1 MDVTEEELKAVFGTY
16 GEVLC
21 GQVFRYK
28 LNLDKHECKKSTVV
42 SSDKESCTD
51 HGMTSELLP

>member
-21 GQVFRYK
+21 VVFMKPSLTSGLRAAFVF
-28 LNLDKHECKKSTVV
+28 HI
-42 SSDKESCTD
+42 
-51 HGMTSELLP
+51 GMDLT